1 MNELHGKPNNG
12 IIIEPEKGQRGF
24 LCSNKEPFR
33 CPFVGS
39 NSAFTKETLEALED
53 LGEVLKSIKKRMYN
67 EGYQVVDGVV
77 RKIEAPNILWIK
89 QK

>member
-1 MNELHGKPNNG
+1 MDESHKNKICEKVM
-12 IIIEPEKGQRGF
+12 PERGRQEF
-24 LCSNKEPFR
+24 LCGNQDSFFHPS
-33 CPFVGS
+33 VGS
-39 NSAFTKETLEALED
+39 NSALSRETQEALED

-67 EGYQVVDGVV
+67 EGYQVIDGMV